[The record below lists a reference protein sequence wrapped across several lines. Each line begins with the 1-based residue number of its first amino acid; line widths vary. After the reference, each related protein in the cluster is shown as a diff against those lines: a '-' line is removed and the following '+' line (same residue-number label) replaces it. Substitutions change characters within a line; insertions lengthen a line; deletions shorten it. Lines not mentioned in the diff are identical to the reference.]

1 MCNLRIAG
9 GACGVAS
16 RKVPIDFACETSR
29 TELSSLSEKGDGD
42 VYALLFSEIGPILG
56 WRRLAHA
63 GRYVMICRIAAAAA
77 DPGRYS
83 SNPHRAYMIQLGCV
97 WTWEY

>member
-16 RKVPIDFACETSR
+16 RKVPIDFACETGR
-29 TELSSLSEKGDGD
+29 AELSSLSEKGDGD

-56 WRRLAHA
+56 
-63 GRYVMICRIAAAAA
+63 
-77 DPGRYS
+77 
-83 SNPHRAYMIQLGCV
+83 
-97 WTWEY
+97 